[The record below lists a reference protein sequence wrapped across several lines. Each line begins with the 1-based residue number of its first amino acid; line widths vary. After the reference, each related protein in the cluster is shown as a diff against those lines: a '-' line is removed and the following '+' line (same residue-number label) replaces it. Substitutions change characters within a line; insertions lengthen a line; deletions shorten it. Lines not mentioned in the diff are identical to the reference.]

1 MAPQKRSRRDAD
13 VDGEII
19 AVESASSSLQP
30 DIHRKK
36 ARLSIN
42 QSPTSGPP
50 NGREP
55 SPAPSSTVDDASS
68 PEPERGDMS
77 VLPGSTQYEIM
88 RDGGFKHLQ
97 NPDLDD
103 ARATQRFLAR
113 TQQIGDN
120 HAADNA
126 IIEEITCFNFM
137 CHDRLHVQLGPLINF
152 VVGLNGSG
160 KSAILTAITLCLG
173 GKAASTNRGASLKSL
188 IKSGRDQAVLVVKLK
203 NHGNDAYQPDVYG
216 HSIIVERHFS
226 KTGSSGYKLKNAMG
240 RIISSKKSDV
250 DDIIEYYQLQV
261 DNPMNVLTQD
271 AAKSFI
277 TQSTPVQKYKFF
289 VEGVQLEALDNDYK
303 LVSDTCDQIDG
314 KLKDSAGD
322 ICELKKAWEAAKQ
335 KALIVQQHEKMREK
349 ARSLQRQAAWSQVEE
364 VEAILDEKKSALAT
378 AHARI
383 QEQERKAEEKGQV
396 FQHMDEA
403 LERAKE
409 TERQVE
415 EELAPMKEDEE
426 AAKNAH
432 DAVRKEIEK
441 VHTQRREIKNSLLA
455 GQKKVDSY
463 KKDIETEM
471 GRMED
476 ANGGAQARKQAEIHE
491 AEKCAADAETARKH
505 NEDEGPTLQENHRAS
520 EEELEKLTG
529 SLLAKRREVE
539 SVQRRLQ
546 ELGQNQENVMA
557 GYDAKMPQLLRMI
570 QSERRFREKP
580 VGPIGMHIKLL
591 KPIWSNMIET
601 TVGNTLNGFI
611 VTKKSDQQ
619 LLSSMK
625 RQLNM
630 DFPIL
635 IGNHQIINTTGHE
648 PDPRYETILRVLD
661 IDNDLVRNQL
671 IIGQAIEQS
680 LLISSREEGS
690 KIMFDG
696 PKPRNVR
703 QCFTLHDKR
712 RDVGHRLGWMGRN
725 SNSEIIPVHYNL
737 RRRPRM
743 KTDVDSQIAYQRE
756 SLNQLERE
764 KNRLESECNQARTK
778 IQRCEHAIMQHKRA
792 YTDLKIDIQ
801 RANDHV
807 EALQAELDRD
817 TIEDGRLDALRGFLA
832 EAERDLSIDQESYGN
847 IGLEME
853 QLNNQAL
860 ARRRELDSVKERL
873 ADHEAKL
880 RKAQLKVRNTEQ
892 ARKIALEEKN
902 LAIALI
908 EDFQGEKA
916 RAERKLEQQ
925 TEQVASF
932 TEQASKI
939 SARVPVD
946 EGQTPASLD
955 AQINAIRDQLKA
967 YNKRLGGS
975 DHEIN
980 EQALEAKKV
989 YEASK
994 VHRDELQEI
1003 LQLLKLSFM
1012 KRISMFRRFQ
1022 RHISARSRINFNYLL
1037 SERAFR
1043 GKLTI
1048 DHVAKQL
1055 DVHVEPDETTKSSRG
1070 RQTKTLSGGEK
1081 SFCSICLLLSLWE
1094 AMGAPLRCL
1103 DEFDVFMDDVNRDV
1117 STKMIISA
1125 ARRSVGRQF
1134 ILITPK
1140 ALGAGA
1146 ADAEDVHIIKLTDP
1160 RDKQRRIDEML
1171 QDD

>member
-1 MAPQKRSRRDAD
+1 
-13 VDGEII
+13 
-19 AVESASSSLQP
+19 
-30 DIHRKK
+30 
-36 ARLSIN
+36 
-42 QSPTSGPP
+42 
-50 NGREP
+50 
-55 SPAPSSTVDDASS
+55 
-68 PEPERGDMS
+68 MS

-88 RDGGFKHLQ
+88 RDGDFKHLQ

-103 ARATQRFLAR
+103 ARATERFLAR

-203 NHGNDAYQPDVYG
+203 NQGNDAYQSDVYG
-216 HSIIVERHFS
+216 GSIIIERHFS
-226 KTGSSGYKLKNAMG
+226 KAGSSGYKLKNAMG
-240 RIISSKKSDV
+240 RIVSSKKSDV

-303 LVSDTCDQIDG
+303 LVSDFCDQIEG

-322 ICELKKAWEAAKQ
+322 IDSLKKAWEAAKQ

-364 VEAILDEKKSALAT
+364 VEAILDEKKSTLA
-378 AHARI
+378 AAQARI
-383 QEQERKAEEKGQV
+383 QVQEQKAEEKGQI
-396 FQHMDEA
+396 FQHMDDA

-409 TERQVE
+409 AERQVE
-415 EELAPMKEDEE
+415 EELVPMKEDEE

-432 DAVRKEIEK
+432 DTVRKEIEK
-441 VHTQRREIKNSLLA
+441 VHAQQREIKNSLIA
-455 GQKKVDSY
+455 GKKKVNSY
-463 KKDIETEM
+463 NRDIKTEQR
-471 GRMED
+471 RMED
-476 ANGGAQARKQAEIHE
+476 ANGGAQARKQAEIQK
-491 AEKCAADAETARKH
+491 AESDAADAKAALERH
-505 NEDEGPTLQENHRAS
+505 ESEGPISREHHRAA
-520 EEELEKLTG
+520 EEELNKLTD
-529 SLLAKRREVE
+529 SLAAKRREVDN
-539 SVQRRLQ
+539 VQRRLQ

-557 GYDAKMPQLLRMI
+557 GYDAKMPQLIRLI
-570 QSERRFREKP
+570 QSEQRFQEKP

-611 VTKKSDQQ
+611 VTSKPDQQ
-619 LLSSMK
+619 LLSDMK
-625 RQLNM
+625 GKLKM
-630 DFPIL
+630 EFPIL
-635 IGNHQIINTTGHE
+635 IGNRQGINTSGHE
-648 PDPRYETILRVLD
+648 PDPQYETILRVLH
-661 IDNDLVRNQL
+661 IDNDLVRIQL

-680 LLISSREEGS
+680 LLINSREEGS

-703 QCFTLHDKR
+703 QCFTLHDSR
-712 RDVGHRLGWMGRN
+712 RDVGHRLAWMGRN
-725 SNSEIIPVHYNL
+725 SNSEITPVHYNM
-737 RRRPRM
+737 RRQPRM

-764 KNRLESECNQARTK
+764 KSRLESECNQARTK
-778 IQRCEHAIMQHKRA
+778 LQRCEHAITRHKRA
-792 YTDLKIDIQ
+792 YEDLKINRQ
-801 RANDHV
+801 RAEDQV

-817 TIEDGRLDALRGFLA
+817 TIEDGRLDALQGFLA
-832 EAERDLSIDQESYGN
+832 EAECDLSIDEESYGN

-860 ARRRELDSVKERL
+860 VQRRELDSVKERL
-873 ADHEAKL
+873 ADHEAKF

-908 EDFQGEKA
+908 EDFQAEKA
-916 RAERKLEQQ
+916 RAERKLQQQ
-925 TEQVASF
+925 TEQVANF
-932 TEQASKI
+932 VEQASKI
-939 SARVPVD
+939 SARVPVG

-980 EQALEAKKV
+980 EQALEAKRV
-989 YEASK
+989 YDASK
-994 VHRDELQEI
+994 THRDELQGI

-1048 DHVAKQL
+1048 DHIAKQL

-1081 SFCSICLLLSLWE
+1081 SFSSICLLLSLWE

-1117 STKMIISA
+1117 STKMIVSF
-1125 ARRSVGRQF
+1125 RLEYVYG
-1134 ILITPK
+1134 
-1140 ALGAGA
+1140 
-1146 ADAEDVHIIKLTDP
+1146 KLLN
-1160 RDKQRRIDEML
+1160 RK
-1171 QDD
+1171 